1 MASLSPGGAVA
12 PSRGA
17 ALPLLI
23 LALLIGVSWCVQG
36 AFGAVQEAARAEL
49 GFSDWQLGMLQGL
62 AVSVPIAVLAVPIGR
77 AVDRSSR
84 VWLLVMLGLLWSVG
98 TLLTAFA
105 QSFAMLFVARM
116 LAGLGATCAISA
128 AISLA
133 ADLCRPER
141 RGRAMLVL
149 TIGKWAGTAA
159 AFALGGGFYGL
170 FRHGGAS
177 WASAG
182 LAPWRATHWVLGIAS
197 LLLLLPAFLLREPA
211 RQELGAGDHAPLRAV
226 LRELWDRRAFLGPLF
241 VGQIGVVMAD
251 VAAAIWIAP
260 VLTRD
265 YGLTPD
271 RFGGWVGAILFGSG
285 VLGSVLGGLFAD
297 LGQKGHRRGGI
308 LTSAVIASAFA
319 VPAALFPVM
328 PGIPGFAAL
337 FALLMLCGTICGL
350 VTSAAIAVLV
360 PNELRGLCLGAFI
373 AIAGVVGFG
382 VAPALVT
389 AIAGAGL
396 RLGAA
401 LALVGVTVGIVAT
414 VAFGI
419 ARRNAPSQAI

>member
-1 MASLSPGGAVA
+1 MASHALGKADAPPRGAV
-12 PSRGA
+12 PS
-17 ALPLLI
+17 LI
-23 LALLIGVSWCVQG
+23 VLALLIGVSWCVQG
-36 AFGAVQEAARAEL
+36 AFGAVQEAAKAEL

-84 VWLLVMLGLLWSVG
+84 VRLLVGLCLLWSVG
-98 TLLTAFA
+98 TLFTAFA

-149 TIGKWAGTAA
+149 TIGKWAGSAA
-159 AFALGGGFYGL
+159 AFALGGGLYGF
-170 FRHGGAS
+170 FRQGGAP
-177 WASAG
+177 WASVG
-182 LAPWRATHWVLGIAS
+182 LAPWRATHWVLGLAS
-197 LLLLLPAFLLREPA
+197 LLFLLSAFLLREPD
-211 RQELGAGDHAPLRAV
+211 RQEIGAGDQAPLRVV
-226 LRELWDRRAFLGPLF
+226 LRELWDRRAFLAPLF

-285 VLGSVLGGLFAD
+285 VLGSVLGGVFAD
-297 LGQKGHRRGGI
+297 LGQRGHRRGGI

-319 VPAALFPVM
+319 VPAALFPIM
-328 PGIPGFAAL
+328 PGISGFAAL

-350 VTSAAIAVLV
+350 VTSATIAVLV

-373 AIAGVVGFG
+373 AIAGVIGFG

-389 AIAGAGL
+389 AISGAGFS
-396 RLGAA
+396 LGQA
-401 LALVGVTVGIVAT
+401 LAIVGGAVGIVAT
-414 VAFGI
+414 VAFAM
-419 ARRNAPSQAI
+419 ARRNAPGTAI

>member
-1 MASLSPGGAVA
+1 MATLALDPAA
-12 PSRGA
+12 TRPRGA
-17 ALPLLI
+17 ALSLVV

-62 AVSVPIAVLAVPIGR
+62 AASLPIAVLAVPIGR
-77 AVDRSSR
+77 AVDRQSR
-84 VWLLVMLGLLWSVG
+84 VRLLVALGLLWSAG

-116 LAGLGATCAISA
+116 LSGLGATCAISA

-133 ADLCRPER
+133 ADLCRPEK

-159 AFALGGGFYGL
+159 AFALGGGLYGL
-170 FRHGGAS
+170 FRGGGAT

-182 LAPWRATHWVLGIAS
+182 LAPWRATHWVLGLAS
-197 LLLLLPAFLLREPA
+197 LVLLLPAVLLREPA
-211 RQELGAGDHAPLRAV
+211 RQEVAAGDQAPLRVV
-226 LRELWDRRAFLGPLF
+226 LGELWDRRGFLGPLF
-241 VGQIGVVMAD
+241 VGQIGVAMAD

-285 VLGSVLGGLFAD
+285 VLGSILGGLFAD
-297 LGQKGHRRGGI
+297 LGQRGARRGGI
-308 LTSAVIASAFA
+308 LASAVVASAFA
-319 VPAALFPVM
+319 VPAALFPLM
-328 PGIPGFAAL
+328 PGIAGFATL
-337 FALLMLCGTICGL
+337 FALLMLCGTVCGL
-350 VTSAAIAVLV
+350 VTSATIAVLV
-360 PNELRGLCLGAFI
+360 PNELRGLCLGTFLAL
-373 AIAGVVGFG
+373 AGVVGFG
-382 VAPALVT
+382 LAPALVT
-389 AIAGAGL
+389 AVAGIAGGL
-396 RLGAA
+396 SHG
-401 LALVGVTVGIVAT
+401 LAIVGVTVGAIAT
-414 VAFGI
+414 CAFRI
-419 ARRNAPSQAI
+419 AMRNAPDKPI